1 MGILC
6 AKCPSFAMNDD
17 PDEILCD
24 RCWRDAK
31 IEVLKKRLLKA
42 DAMVGAID
50 LALEDWGSRLSQN
63 MEELLLKAKADYG
76 RKEEK

>member
-24 RCWRDAK
+24 RCWRAAK
-31 IEVLKKRLLKA
+31 IEVLKKRLLK
-42 DAMVGAID
+42 
-50 LALEDWGSRLSQN
+50 
-63 MEELLLKAKADYG
+63 MEELLLKAIAEYEG
-76 RKEEK
+76 MG